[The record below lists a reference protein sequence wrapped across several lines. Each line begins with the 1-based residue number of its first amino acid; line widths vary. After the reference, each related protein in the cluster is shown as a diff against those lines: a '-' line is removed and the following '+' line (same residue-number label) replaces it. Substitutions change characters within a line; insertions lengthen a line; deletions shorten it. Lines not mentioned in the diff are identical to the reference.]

1 MNMQVL
7 INMRPLGKKGVS
19 GKVLTIVASLVIGI
33 AALILLWLFLTGMM
47 PVATKAVEDLI
58 TGFKRMI
65 CQKMPWPASEV
76 CKWGLGT

>member
-1 MNMQVL
+1 M
-7 INMRPLGKKGVS
+7 NMRPLGKKGVS

-58 TGFKRMI
+58 TGFKRTI
-65 CQKMPWPASEV
+65 CQNMPWPVNEV